1 MESAEAINVVET
13 VLRRAVR
20 QVLGDSWHEGT
31 GVDRAKLEDRR
42 EEERK
47 RRTGATVDADLLS
60 YTHLYEL
67 KQIIKKRWAEFKPIF
82 AKEDRFFVYM
92 KRLED
97 FRNAPMH
104 CRSLLPFER
113 ALLEGIAGELRN
125 ELTLWRSSQAPD
137 MSWYPTVES
146 ITDSL
151 GNLIPTGISVTPSRL
166 QVGDEITFRCVG
178 WDPQDRELNWTLNAM
193 AMQGPQLDRQVGTEA
208 TLTWH
213 ISPAH
218 VAEQSIVTISML
230 SSGEY
235 HRQLG
240 GYDFLATVFYAVDP
254 PGA

>member
-1 MESAEAINVVET
+1 MEPAEAINVVET

-31 GVDRAKLEDRR
+31 GVDPAKLEERR

-47 RRTGATVDADLLS
+47 RRTGAAVEADLLS

-67 KQIIKKRWAEFKPIF
+67 QEIIKKRWAEFKPIF
-82 AKEDRFFVYM
+82 AKQDRFFVYM

-104 CRSLLPFER
+104 SRTLLPFEQ

-151 GNLIPTGISVTPSRL
+151 GNLITSGNCRTPSRL

-178 WDPQDRELNWTLNAM
+178 WDPQERELIWTLNGM
-193 AMQGPQLDRQVGTEA
+193 AIIGPQLDRQVGSEVS
-208 TLTWH
+208 LTWY
-213 ISPAH
+213 IKPAH
-218 VAEQSIVTISML
+218 VAEASIVTISMM

-235 HRQLG
+235 HREPS
-240 GYDFLATVFYAVDP
+240 GYDFSATVLYAVNP

>member
-1 MESAEAINVVET
+1 MEPAEAISVVET
-13 VLRRAVR
+13 VLRNAVR
-20 QVLGDSWHEGT
+20 RVLGDGWHERT
-31 GVDRAKLEDRR
+31 GVDRAKLEERR

-47 RRTGATVDADLLS
+47 RRTGATVDADLLN
-60 YTHLYEL
+60 YAHLYEL
-67 KQIIKKRWAEFKPIF
+67 KEIIKKRWVDFKPIF
-82 AKEDRFFVYM
+82 SQQDRFFVYM

-151 GNLIPTGISVTPSRL
+151 GNLIVSGICATPSRL

-178 WDPQDRELNWTLNAM
+178 RDPQDRELIWTLNGM
-193 AMQGPQLDRQVGTEA
+193 AMQGPQLDRQVGSES

-213 ISPAH
+213 IGTEH
-218 VAEQSIVTISML
+218 VAERSIVTISML
-230 SSGEY
+230 SSGAY
-235 HRQLG
+235 HREAFG
-240 GYDFLATVFYAVDP
+240 CDFLASVFYAVDP